1 MFKQSYDEY
10 YSYLKR
16 EIFKLKF
23 NDIEV
28 PQGLCI
34 IKDKVYITCY
44 KIDNTTSCVIEFDMN
59 GNRLRTID
67 LKNRSHVGGIS
78 YDEKHN
84 LVFICDTNGRV
95 SSYSYNSFEKKNSYE
110 VASIKGEKLLEKNKL
125 VCSYLTCYN
134 NKLYVGSFNLRNN
147 GFVKVF
153 DITREE
159 DGIKLKFLYDI
170 KVPKKTQ
177 GLTFYEHN
185 NKTYLFI
192 SRSYGRRNSSKLN
205 IYNYNDNK
213 REYLSRDK
221 IITLP
226 PMLEQITTLNKEL
239 VLLFES
245 NAFKYRNTCKYVI
258 ENLVSLDIERLIE
271 LIEK

>member
-1 MFKQSYDEY
+1 MFKQNYYEY

-16 EIFKLKF
+16 NIFKLKF

-44 KIDNTTSCVIEFDMN
+44 KIDNTTSIVIEFDMN

-67 LKNRSHVGGIS
+67 LHNRSHVGGIS

-84 LVFICDTNGRV
+84 LVFICDTNGKV
-95 SSYSYNSFEKKNSYE
+95 SSYNYNNFEKKNSYE
-110 VASIKGEKLLEKNKL
+110 VAGIKGEKLLEKNKL

-134 NKLYVGSFNLRNN
+134 GRLFVGSFNLRNN

-153 DITREE
+153 DILREE
-159 DGIKLKFLYDI
+159 DGIYLKFLYDI

-177 GLTFYEHN
+177 GLTFYEY
-185 NKTYLFI
+185 NKKVYLFI
-192 SRSYGRRNSSKLN
+192 SRSYGRRNNSKLN
-205 IYNYNDNK
+205 IYNYDSNR
-213 REYLSRDK
+213 REYLTKDR

-226 PMLEQITTLNKEL
+226 PMLEQITTYNNEL

-258 ENLVSLDIERLIE
+258 DNLVSLNITKLIV
-271 LIEK
+271 

>member
-1 MFKQSYDEY
+1 MFRENYDEY
-10 YSYLKR
+10 YSYIKR

-23 NDIEV
+23 HDIEV

-34 IKDKVYITCY
+34 IKDKIYITCY

-67 LKNRSHVGGIS
+67 LHNRSHVGGIS

-95 SSYSYNSFEKKNSYE
+95 SSYSYNNFEKKDSYE
-110 VASIKGEKLLEKNKL
+110 IANTKGEKLLEKNKL
-125 VCSYLTCYN
+125 VCSYLTCYDG
-134 NKLYVGSFNLRNN
+134 KLFVGSFNLRSN

-153 DITREE
+153 DIVRE
-159 DGIKLKFLYDI
+159 DKIKLKFLYDL

-177 GLTFYEHN
+177 GITFYDYN
-185 NKTYLFI
+185 DKKYLFI
-192 SRSYGRRNSSKLN
+192 SRSYGRRNSSNIN
-205 IYNYNDNK
+205 IYEYETNK
-213 REYLSRDK
+213 KEYIAK
-221 IITLP
+221 EKMIKLP
-226 PMLEQITTLNKEL
+226 PMLEQITTYDKEL

-245 NAFKYRNTCKYVI
+245 SAFKYRSTCKYIVD
-258 ENLVSLDIERLIE
+258 NLVSLN
-271 LIEK
+271 IEKLLK

>member
-16 EIFKLKF
+16 KLFKLKF

-84 LVFICDTNGRV
+84 LVFICDTNGKV
-95 SSYSYNSFEKKNSYE
+95 SSYNYNNFEKKNSYE

-134 NKLYVGSFNLRNN
+134 GKLFVGSFNLRSN

-153 DITREE
+153 DIVREK
-159 DGIKLKFLYDI
+159 DGIELKFLYDL

-177 GLTFYEHN
+177 GITFYEIN
-185 NKTYLFI
+185 NKKYLFI
-192 SRSYGRRNSSKLN
+192 SRSYGRKNNSKLN
-205 IYNYNDNK
+205 IYEYIDDK
-213 REYLSRDK
+213 REYLSK
-221 IITLP
+221 EKVITLP
-226 PMLEQITTLNKEL
+226 PMLEQITVFNNEL

-245 NAFKYRNTCKYVI
+245 NAFKYRSTCKYVV
-258 ENLVSLDIERLIE
+258 EDLVSLDIKNIV
-271 LIEK
+271 